1 MSENDEIKRD
11 LETIRAIAE
20 VLEDTGLSE
29 VEIERGKLR
38 LRVSRGSPAPVH
50 AAMAPQPVMAPPAQQ
65 QAAPAP
71 AANDAA
77 DAPPADHP
85 GAVRSPMVGTAYLS
99 PSPGAAPFITQGGQV
114 AEGQTVL
121 IVEAMKTMNEIK
133 APKAGKV
140 AQILARDAEPVEY
153 DEVLL
158 VIE

>member
-11 LETIRAIAE
+11 LETIRALAE

-38 LRVSRGSPAPVH
+38 LRVSRGGQLVH
-50 AAMAPQPVMAPPAQQ
+50 AAMAPPPVPQTPQTPQ
-65 QAAPAP
+65 TPVP
-71 AANDAA
+71 ANDGPGQGA
-77 DAPPADHP
+77 ADHP

-99 PSPGAAPFITQGGQV
+99 PSPGAAPFVAEGAQV
-114 AEGQTVL
+114 AQGQTVL

-133 APKAGKV
+133 APTAGTVK
-140 AQILARDAEPVEY
+140 QILARDAEPVEY